1 MTNNAGFK
9 LINDE
14 EEESIEMEFDPI
26 GGGFNT
32 ITEEVRKS
40 SWDQL
45 GDELIDDGG
54 EALDEF
60 NTEGA
65 QEIKEF
71 LADQTAANFNWYQP
85 HATSS
90 GAYAGVRRYM
100 KGDKVAAYSVAM
112 QKDENSNF
120 IATPQGGIQEL
131 AGAKMALIAS
141 LVSLGCA
148 TLAF

>member
-54 EALDEF
+54 
-60 NTEGA
+60 
-65 QEIKEF
+65 
-71 LADQTAANFNWYQP
+71 
-85 HATSS
+85 
-90 GAYAGVRRYM
+90 
-100 KGDKVAAYSVAM
+100 
-112 QKDENSNF
+112 
-120 IATPQGGIQEL
+120 
-131 AGAKMALIAS
+131 
-141 LVSLGCA
+141 
-148 TLAF
+148 

>member
-1 MTNNAGFK
+1 
-9 LINDE
+9 
-14 EEESIEMEFDPI
+14 
-26 GGGFNT
+26 
-32 ITEEVRKS
+32 
-40 SWDQL
+40 
-45 GDELIDDGG
+45 
-54 EALDEF
+54 
-60 NTEGA
+60 
-65 QEIKEF
+65 
-71 LADQTAANFNWYQP
+71 
-85 HATSS
+85 
-90 GAYAGVRRYM
+90 M